1 VDVAAHELE
10 SAAFLITLSAAPFG
24 NTEPSEGKEG
34 RVKSEERI
42 RRKAEGPQHSF
53 FNTNLEKPVIVSYPG
68 DLSTHRSCN
77 DFHG

>member
-42 RRKAEGPQHSF
+42 RRKA
-53 FNTNLEKPVIVSYPG
+53 
-68 DLSTHRSCN
+68 
-77 DFHG
+77 